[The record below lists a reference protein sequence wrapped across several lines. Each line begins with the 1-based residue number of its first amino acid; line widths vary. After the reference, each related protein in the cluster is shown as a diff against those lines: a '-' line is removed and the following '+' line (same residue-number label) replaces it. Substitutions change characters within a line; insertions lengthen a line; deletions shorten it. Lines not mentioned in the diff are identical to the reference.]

1 MRENMD
7 YELVDLID
15 IKELKKLT
23 DNWTRLIGLPM
34 GTFDPYG
41 KALLGSGWRV
51 RGKAGATELLGLKPT
66 TLDARMKK
74 LKIRRPK

>member
-1 MRENMD
+1 MGENMD

-34 GTFDPYG
+34 GIFDPYG
-41 KALLGSGWRV
+41 NALLGSGWRV
-51 RGKAGATELLGLKPT
+51 RGEAGAAELLGLKPA